1 MPIRVTGLNSGL
13 DTDSIIQELVS
24 AYRTKGDK
32 IKKKQIK
39 LSWTQ
44 DKWKSLNAK
53 VLNLYKSLDKMRF
66 SAGYNIKKTTVSNTS
81 KATVTAS
88 KDAVNGTQTLK
99 IKTLAKGG
107 YLSGAQLKNA
117 KSGSTK
123 LSELGFTDDGT
134 PATYCIEGKNGVRKE
149 INVDGNTTISDFVKQ
164 INNSGTGVTA
174 SYDNTNKRIYIT
186 SKDTGE
192 GNDFMLTGLNTKG
205 AEALNA
211 LGVNVPSKTSSA
223 EAAAWM
229 EYYNPVTGSVDR
241 TKLEADVTAVAQA
254 KQEQVDLTENIGKW
268 QAENTQSAEA
278 IKYVEAYK
286 NAYAIAQKGI
296 NNPQDA
302 ADLSQFYNMSEE
314 DRKKDYVRGDDGKLR
329 LAEDGDDPN
338 DYIKFDTLKN
348 KYNIDETQ
356 PKLDEDGKPVL
367 DDDGNPVEETSDIV
381 KQLKAY
387 NSHQAFREE
396 YEAEPTAEQ
405 QAVLDKVSAAISS
418 GNPAA
423 AYDDLTTEFNQNIE
437 TNKENIKNAN
447 TGLAKAAEVIASYK
461 TINSSAL
468 TKEMSDLTDPDN
480 KQAFDDYVNTLAERV
495 EFFAA
500 NYTKVGDDYELTQN
514 VSGGKK
520 VDATDAV
527 IELNGVEYT
536 SNTNTFNINGMTIQ
550 AHETTG
556 MDDDDAITL
565 TTSTDTQGL
574 YDKIKDFITEYNA
587 IIGEMSSLYN
597 AESSK
602 GYEPLTS
609 EEKEVMSESEIADW
623 EKKIK
628 DSVLRRDSTLGG
640 LISTM
645 TSAMSASVKI
655 NGKNYSLSSLGIK
668 TGNYFGTSA
677 ADRYM
682 YHIDGDADDDETSAN
697 ADKLMAM
704 LNSDPDTVIEII
716 KGASQKLYEGLN
728 KKMGTTSLS
737 SFQSIY
743 NDKSMAQSY
752 SDYTKKISAW
762 EEKVAKIEDDYYK
775 KFAAMETALSKL
787 QSQQS
792 ALAGLLGS

>member
-107 YLSGAQLKNA
+107 YLSGAQLKKA

-387 NSHQAFREE
+387 NSHQAFRKE

-437 TNKENIKNAN
+437 ANKENIKNAN
-447 TGLAKAAEVIASYK
+447 TGLAKAAEVIASNK
-461 TINSSAL
+461 TINSGAL

-495 EFFAA
+495 EFFAT

-743 NDKSMAQSY
+743 NDKSMALRY

>member
-296 NNPQDA
+296 SDQDA

-314 DRKKDYVRGDDGKLR
+314 DRKKNYVRGDDRKLR
-329 LAEDGDDPN
+329 LAEDGDDPGT
-338 DYIKFDTLKN
+338 YITFDSIKSNYTF
-348 KYNIDETQ
+348 DETQ
-356 PKLDEDGKPVL
+356 PKLDEDGNPVL
-367 DDDGNPVEETSDIV
+367 DEDGNPVEETSDIV

-387 NSHQAFREE
+387 NSQQAVIEA
-396 YEAEPTAEQ
+396 YEADPTAEQ

-437 TNKENIKNAN
+437 ANKENIKNAN

-495 EFFAA
+495 EFFAT

>member
-296 NNPQDA
+296 SDQDA
-302 ADLSQFYNMSEE
+302 EYLSQFYNMSEE

-329 LAEDGDDPN
+329 LAEDGDDPGT
-338 DYIKFDTLKN
+338 YITFDSIKSRYTF
-348 KYNIDETQ
+348 DETQ
-356 PKLDEDGKPVL
+356 PKVDEDGNPVL

>member
-737 SFQSIY
+737 SLQSIY

>member
-107 YLSGAQLKNA
+107 YLSGAQLKKA

-296 NNPQDA
+296 SDQDA
-302 ADLSQFYNMSEE
+302 EYLSQFYNMSEE

-329 LAEDGDDPN
+329 LAEDGDDPGT
-338 DYIKFDTLKN
+338 YITFDSIKSRYTF
-348 KYNIDETQ
+348 DETQ
-356 PKLDEDGKPVL
+356 PKVDEDGNPVL

>member
-107 YLSGAQLKNA
+107 YLSGAQLKKA

-296 NNPQDA
+296 SDQDA
-302 ADLSQFYNMSEE
+302 EYLSQFYNMSEE
-314 DRKKDYVRGDDGKLR
+314 DRKKNYVRGDDGKLR
-329 LAEDGDDPN
+329 LAEDGDDPGT
-338 DYIKFDTLKN
+338 YITFDSIKSNYTF
-348 KYNIDETQ
+348 DETQ
-356 PKLDEDGKPVL
+356 PKLDEDGNPVL
-367 DDDGNPVEETSDIV
+367 DEDGNPVEETSDIV

-387 NSHQAFREE
+387 NSQQAVIEA
-396 YEAEPTAEQ
+396 YEADPTAEQ

-437 TNKENIKNAN
+437 ANKENIKNAN

-495 EFFAA
+495 EFFAT

>member
-107 YLSGAQLKNA
+107 YLSGAQLKKA

-387 NSHQAFREE
+387 NSHQAFRKE

-437 TNKENIKNAN
+437 ANKENIKNAN

-495 EFFAA
+495 EFFAT

>member
-296 NNPQDA
+296 NDPQDA

-314 DRKKDYVRGDDGKLR
+314 NRKKDYVRGDDGKLR

-348 KYNIDETQ
+348 KYNIVETQ
-356 PKLDEDGKPVL
+356 PKLDDDGNQVV

-437 TNKENIKNAN
+437 ANKDNIKNAN
-447 TGLAKAAEVIASYK
+447 TGLAKAAEVIASNK
-461 TINSSAL
+461 TINSGAL

-495 EFFAA
+495 EFFAT

>member
-107 YLSGAQLKNA
+107 YLSGAQLKKA

-296 NNPQDA
+296 SDQDA
-302 ADLSQFYNMSEE
+302 EYLSQFYNMSEE

-329 LAEDGDDPN
+329 LAEDGDDPGT
-338 DYIKFDTLKN
+338 YITFDSIKSRYTF
-348 KYNIDETQ
+348 DETQ
-356 PKLDEDGKPVL
+356 PKVDEDGNPVL

-418 GNPAA
+418 GNLAA

-775 KFAAMETALSKL
+775 KFAAMETALAKL

>member
-1 MPIRVTGLNSGL
+1 
-13 DTDSIIQELVS
+13 
-24 AYRTKGDK
+24 
-32 IKKKQIK
+32 
-39 LSWTQ
+39 
-44 DKWKSLNAK
+44 
-53 VLNLYKSLDKMRF
+53 MRF

-107 YLSGAQLKNA
+107 YLSGAQLKKA

-296 NNPQDA
+296 SDQDA
-302 ADLSQFYNMSEE
+302 EYLSQFYNMSEE

-329 LAEDGDDPN
+329 LAEDGDDPGT
-338 DYIKFDTLKN
+338 YITFDSIKSRYTF
-348 KYNIDETQ
+348 DETQ
-356 PKLDEDGKPVL
+356 PKVDEDGNPVL

>member
-107 YLSGAQLKNA
+107 YLSGAQLKKA

-387 NSHQAFREE
+387 NSHQAFRKE

-437 TNKENIKNAN
+437 ANKENIKNAN
-447 TGLAKAAEVIASYK
+447 TGLAKAAEVIASNK
-461 TINSSAL
+461 TINSGAL

-495 EFFAA
+495 EFFAT

>member
-241 TKLEADVTAVAQA
+241 TKLEADVTAGAQA

-296 NNPQDA
+296 NDPQDA

-314 DRKKDYVRGDDGKLR
+314 NRKKDYVRGDDGKLR

-348 KYNIDETQ
+348 KYNIVETQ
-356 PKLDEDGKPVL
+356 PKLDDDGNQVV

-437 TNKENIKNAN
+437 ANKDNIKNAN
-447 TGLAKAAEVIASYK
+447 TGLAKAAEVIASNK
-461 TINSSAL
+461 TINSGAL

-495 EFFAA
+495 EFFAT

>member
-296 NNPQDA
+296 SDQDA

-314 DRKKDYVRGDDGKLR
+314 DRKKNYVRGDDGKLR
-329 LAEDGDDPN
+329 LAEDGDDPGT
-338 DYIKFDTLKN
+338 YITFDSIKSNYTF
-348 KYNIDETQ
+348 DETQ
-356 PKLDEDGKPVL
+356 PKLDEDGNPVL
-367 DDDGNPVEETSDIV
+367 DEDGNPVEETSDIV

-387 NSHQAFREE
+387 NSQQAVIEA
-396 YEAEPTAEQ
+396 YEADPTAEQ

-437 TNKENIKNAN
+437 ANKENIKNAN

-495 EFFAA
+495 EFFAT

>member
-1 MPIRVTGLNSGL
+1 MPIRVTGMNSGL

-107 YLSGAQLKNA
+107 YLSGAQLKKA

-296 NNPQDA
+296 SDQDA

-314 DRKKDYVRGDDGKLR
+314 DRKKNYVRGDDEKLR
-329 LAEDGDDPN
+329 LAEDGDDPGT
-338 DYIKFDTLKN
+338 YITFDSIKSNYTF
-348 KYNIDETQ
+348 DETQ
-356 PKLDEDGKPVL
+356 PKLDEDGNPVL
-367 DDDGNPVEETSDIV
+367 DEDGNPVEETSDIV

-387 NSHQAFREE
+387 NSQQAVIEA
-396 YEAEPTAEQ
+396 YEADPTAEQ

-437 TNKENIKNAN
+437 ANKENIKNAN

>member
-296 NNPQDA
+296 NDPQDA

-314 DRKKDYVRGDDGKLR
+314 NRKKDYVRGDDGKLR

-348 KYNIDETQ
+348 KYNIVETQ
-356 PKLDEDGKPVL
+356 PKLDDDGNQVV

-437 TNKENIKNAN
+437 ANKENIKNAN
-447 TGLAKAAEVIASYK
+447 TGLAKAAEVIASNK
-461 TINSSAL
+461 TINSGAL

-495 EFFAA
+495 EFFAT

>member
-107 YLSGAQLKNA
+107 YLSGAQLKKA

-296 NNPQDA
+296 SDQDA

-314 DRKKDYVRGDDGKLR
+314 DRKKNYVRGDDGKLR
-329 LAEDGDDPN
+329 LAEDGDDPGT
-338 DYIKFDTLKN
+338 YITFDSIKSNYTF
-348 KYNIDETQ
+348 DETQ
-356 PKLDEDGKPVL
+356 PKLDEDGNPVL
-367 DDDGNPVEETSDIV
+367 DEDGNPVEETSDIV

-387 NSHQAFREE
+387 NSQQAVIEA
-396 YEAEPTAEQ
+396 YEADPTAEQ

-437 TNKENIKNAN
+437 ANKENIKNAN

-495 EFFAA
+495 EFFAT
-500 NYTKVGDDYELTQN
+500 NYTKVGDDYELTPN

>member
-107 YLSGAQLKNA
+107 YLSGAQLKKA

-296 NNPQDA
+296 SDQDA
-302 ADLSQFYNMSEE
+302 EYLSQFYNMSEE

-329 LAEDGDDPN
+329 LAEDGDDPGT
-338 DYIKFDTLKN
+338 YITFDSIKSRYTF
-348 KYNIDETQ
+348 DETQ
-356 PKLDEDGKPVL
+356 PKVDEDGNPVL

-418 GNPAA
+418 GNLAA